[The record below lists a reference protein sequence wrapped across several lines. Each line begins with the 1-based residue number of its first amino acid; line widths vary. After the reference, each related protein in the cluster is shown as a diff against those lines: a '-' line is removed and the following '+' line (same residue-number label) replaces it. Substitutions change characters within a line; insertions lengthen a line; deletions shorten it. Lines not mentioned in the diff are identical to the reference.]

1 MSVFSGKAVV
11 VARPIAEIYARV
23 SDLGQYR
30 EMVEQLPAEA
40 REKLQGVE
48 FRGESLKMD
57 APGVG
62 ELVFNVTE
70 RVPSSHVGLEAVG
83 SPVPL
88 KLAIDLEEV
97 DAGSTRIIPRIDV
110 QLPAMLKPFIGP
122 KLQEGADRFGE
133 VFTGLFRS

>member
-1 MSVFSGKAVV
+1 MV

-48 FRGESLKMD
+48 FRGDSLKMD

-70 RVPSSHVGLEAVG
+70 RVPLSHVGLEAVG

>member
-1 MSVFSGKAVV
+1 MSVYSGKAVV
-11 VARPIAEIYARV
+11 VSRPVAEIYARV
-23 SDLGQYR
+23 SDLSQYK

-48 FRGESLKMD
+48 FRGDALKMN

-62 ELVFNVTE
+62 ELVFNITE
-70 RVPSSHVGLEAVG
+70 RVPSSHVGFEAVG

-88 KLAIDLEEV
+88 KLAIDLEDV
-97 DAGSTRIIPRIDV
+97 DGASTRITPRIDV

-133 VFTGLFRS
+133 VFTGLFKS